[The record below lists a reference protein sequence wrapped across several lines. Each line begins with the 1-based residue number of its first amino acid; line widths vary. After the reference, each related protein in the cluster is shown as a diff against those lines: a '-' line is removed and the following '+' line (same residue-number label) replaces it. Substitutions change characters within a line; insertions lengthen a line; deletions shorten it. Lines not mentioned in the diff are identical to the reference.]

1 MLPKDFIFE
10 KHKIHILTL
19 NVPMCNCLE
28 EIVFKEINE
37 ISCTSFA
44 RSRNFQK
51 TTCGLLCFC
60 KTCKCELKRH
70 APF

>member
-10 KHKIHILTL
+10 KHKIHMLTL

-44 RSRNFQK
+44 RSRNYFK
-51 TTCGLLCFC
+51 KLLVAYFVFA
-60 KTCKCELKRH
+60 KH
-70 APF
+70 ASAN